1 MLFLVN
7 RYVALFS
14 NLFGL
19 FSGFLPVSNKSCSKY
34 VLAGQV
40 LLVFQQV
47 FICIILSLRTYAL
60 YGCSRR
66 LLKWMAIVGLALVAG
81 ALAGSF
87 GHDSNGVTEGD
98 CHEVYTT
105 ATSIRHGMAWI
116 AMFIYELFIFVLTVI
131 RTCKTRGLPRF
142 SLISRRDVLDIIFH
156 DGVMYFAGMTLV
168 NLPNILTY
176 FCGSVSI
183 CPHVFSSL
191 TIS

>member
-1 MLFLVN
+1 
-7 RYVALFS
+7 
-14 NLFGL
+14 
-19 FSGFLPVSNKSCSKY
+19 
-34 VLAGQV
+34 
-40 LLVFQQV
+40 
-47 FICIILSLRTYAL
+47 
-60 YGCSRR
+60 
-66 LLKWMAIVGLALVAG
+66 MAIVGLALVAG

-176 FCGSVSI
+176 FCGSDIIRGNLGTFTSCLSVTLISRLMLNLHESI
-183 CPHVFSSL
+183 DTGIFSISAETTFDVFTTRVDVQSA
-191 TIS
+191 ISTHYW